1 MAMPMQI
8 SLEEII
14 TMLLS
19 RVESLSLN
27 DENNKTRFNIVLR
40 VLYKKGLIT
49 DEDVEASVR
58 EEHRM
63 LKELG
68 LVQEE
73 PGDDVVKAV
82 TENILQWARGD
93 VDAIKQAME
102 DYERK
107 VKEYAREE
115 ARKSSL
121 TVASS
126 DVLQQLDRLSP
137 PPGSGGNRGGG
148 KLII

>member
-8 SLEEII
+8 SLEEVI
-14 TMLLS
+14 TMLLT
-19 RVESLSLN
+19 RVESLAVN
-27 DENNKTRFNIVLR
+27 DENDKTRFNIVLR

-49 DEDVEASVR
+49 DQEILDSVK
-58 EEHRM
+58 EEHKM

-68 LVQEE
+68 MIQDE
-73 PGDDVVKAV
+73 PGDDVANAV
-82 TENILQWARGD
+82 AEGILQWVRGD
-93 VDAIKQAME
+93 VDALKKSME
-102 DYERK
+102 AYEK
-107 VKEYAREE
+107 KLKEYAREQE
-115 ARKSSL
+115 RKSSL

-137 PPGSGGNRGGG
+137 PPGAGNRGGS

>member
-27 DENNKTRFNIVLR
+27 DENNKTRFNIALR

-68 LVQEE
+68 LLQEE

-82 TENILQWARGD
+82 TENLLQWARGD
-93 VDAIKQAME
+93 VDAIKKAME

-126 DVLQQLDRLSP
+126 DVLHQLDRLSP
-137 PPGSGGNRGGG
+137 PPGSGNRGGS

>member
-8 SLEEII
+8 SLEEVIS
-14 TMLLS
+14 MLLS

-40 VLYKKGLIT
+40 VLYKKGIVT
-49 DEDVEASVR
+49 DQDILDSVK

-68 LVQEE
+68 LVQEI
-73 PGDDVVKAV
+73 PSDDVTNGIA
-82 TENILQWARGD
+82 ESILQWVRGD
-93 VDAIKQAME
+93 VDALKQAMA
-102 DYERK
+102 DYEK
-107 VKEYAREE
+107 KLKEYAREE
-115 ARKSSL
+115 ASKSNL

-137 PPGSGGNRGGG
+137 PPGSGNRGGS

>member
-19 RVESLSLN
+19 RVESLSLS
-27 DENNKTRFNIVLR
+27 DENNKTRFNIALR
-40 VLYKKGLIT
+40 VLYKKGIVT

-68 LVQEE
+68 LIQEA

-82 TENILQWARGD
+82 TESVLQWARGD
-93 VDAIKQAME
+93 VGAIKNAMA
-102 DYERK
+102 DYEKK

-126 DVLQQLDRLSP
+126 DVLHQLDRLAP
-137 PPGSGGNRGGG
+137 PPGSGNRGGG

>member
-40 VLYKKGLIT
+40 VLYKKGLVT
-49 DEDVEASVR
+49 DEDIIESVR

-68 LVQEE
+68 MMQEE
-73 PGDDVVKAV
+73 PGEDVVKMVA
-82 TENILQWARGD
+82 ENIVQWVRGD
-93 VDAIKQAME
+93 VDAIKRAME
-102 DYERK
+102 DYEKK

-115 ARKSSL
+115 SRKSSL

-126 DVLQQLDRLSP
+126 DVLQQLDRMAP
-137 PPGSGGNRGGG
+137 PPGSGNRGGG

>member
-1 MAMPMQI
+1 MDMALPMQV

-19 RVESLSLN
+19 RVESLAMS
-27 DENNKTRFNIVLR
+27 DENGKTRFNIVIR
-40 VLYKKGLIT
+40 ALYKKGLIT
-49 DEDVEASVR
+49 DEDVTESVR

-68 LVQEE
+68 MLQELPKE
-73 PGDDVVKAV
+73 EVVTAV
-82 TENILQWARGD
+82 AEGILQWIRGD
-93 VDAIKQAME
+93 VDSIRRAME
-102 DYERK
+102 EYDK
-107 VKEYAREE
+107 KLKEYAREE
-115 ARKSSL
+115 SRKS
-121 TVASS
+121 TIAVASS

-137 PPGSGGNRGGG
+137 PPGSNRGS

>member
-27 DENNKTRFNIVLR
+27 DENNKTRFNIALR
-40 VLYKKGLIT
+40 VLYKKGLVT
-49 DEDVEASVR
+49 DEDIEASVR

-68 LVQEE
+68 LLQEE

-82 TENILQWARGD
+82 AESILQWARGD
-93 VDAIKQAME
+93 VAAIKRAME

-115 ARKSSL
+115 SRKSSL

-126 DVLQQLDRLSP
+126 DVLQQLDRLAP
-137 PPGSGGNRGGG
+137 PPGSGNRGGG